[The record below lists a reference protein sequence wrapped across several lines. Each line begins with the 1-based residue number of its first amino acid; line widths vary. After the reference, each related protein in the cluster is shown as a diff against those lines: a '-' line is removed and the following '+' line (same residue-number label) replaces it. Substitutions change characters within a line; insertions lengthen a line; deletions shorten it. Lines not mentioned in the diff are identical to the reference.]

1 MQDYSVEQNLLSLS
15 IFLFGWMVAFLIA
28 HKNYKEVIFN
38 TFLYIWHTIFCVYY
52 YFFSLSNVADSITY
66 YRKIILDEGAFY
78 PGTPFVTFLGSI
90 IYKPSTA
97 SYLNI
102 FLFYNIAGAVGLVL
116 LYLVLKDYIK
126 KRIWLLIIFLPS
138 MSFWTSA
145 LGKDSI
151 AFLAVCIFLYALVKN
166 QRKYILLPFSFVLM
180 FMVRPHIALC
190 MIVAYGVFL
199 LFRSRIHFILK
210 LLLIPIL
217 FGSMFVASGFV
228 KDYVGLE
235 DGSYDDVSTY
245 VGQRQEL
252 NASGGSSI
260 DIASMSYP
268 MQMFTY
274 VFRPLPY
281 ESYSLLAFIN
291 SLENSLFLFL
301 FLFLFYKSKMKLKF
315 IFDNNNLLLLIYALL
330 VWSILAMTTAN
341 LGIASRQKW
350 MFMPILIYFLI
361 YGISKSNDSSST
373 RARK

>member
-15 IFLFGWMVAFLIA
+15 IFLFGWMVVFLIA
-28 HKNYKEVIFN
+28 HKNYREIVF
-38 TFLYIWHTIFCVYY
+38 TAFLYIWHTIFCIYY
-52 YFFSLSNVADSITY
+52 YLFSLENVADSITY
-66 YRKIILDEGAFY
+66 YRKIILDEGGFY

-90 IYKPSTA
+90 IYKPLAA

-102 FLFYNIAGAVGLVL
+102 FLFYNIAGAVALVL
-116 LYLVLKDYIK
+116 LYLILKDYIK
-126 KRIWLLIIFLPS
+126 NRIWLLIFFLPS

-151 AFLAVCIFLYALVKN
+151 SFLAVCIFLYALVNN
-166 QRKYILLPFSFVLM
+166 QKKYILLPLSFI

-199 LFRSRIHFILK
+199 LFKSRVHFILK
-210 LLLIPIL
+210 LLLIPVL

-235 DGSYDDVSTY
+235 EGSYDDVSAY

-252 NASGGSSI
+252 NLSGGSSI

-281 ESYSLLAFIN
+281 ESHSLLAFIN

-301 FLFLFYKSKMKLKF
+301 FLFLLYKSKINLKF
-315 IFDNNNLLLLIYALL
+315 LFDNNNLLLLIYTLL

-361 YGISKSNDSSST
+361 YGMAKVNESSST
-373 RARK
+373 MSRK